1 MSSPA
6 STPVRTA
13 RSTAGQRSLMRRP
26 DRHASITLAL
36 IATLTG
42 CGRDD
47 GKPAPTPAERAAHKA
62 AIAAAAQDRMV
73 LQYLVKDAEAVELR
87 LPSLRKASRGFVTGD
102 TSVIWFGFFA
112 GDTLIVLDETR
123 RGPPGIEE
131 NGRYIFRG
139 PQLRY
144 VALDHIQTAGTPTPI
159 RTRIAFGYDS
169 IGRLSA
175 TSKNVNDAAV
185 PLDTARDVT
194 RVADRVAAL
203 RARVLSSPIER

>member
-1 MSSPA
+1 
-6 STPVRTA
+6 
-13 RSTAGQRSLMRRP
+13 MRRP

-87 LPSLRKASRGFVTGD
+87 LPSLRKVSQGFVTGD

-112 GDTLIVLDETR
+112 GDTLVVLDETR

-131 NGRYIFRG
+131 NARYIFRG
-139 PQLRY
+139 PLLRY
-144 VALDHIQTAGTPTPI
+144 VALDHIRTAGTPTPI

-194 RVADRVAAL
+194 RVADRVSAL
-203 RARVLSSPIER
+203 RARVLASALVAR